1 MCRTDVLNWLE
12 RLGARRVAIDL
23 QDSSLPQVDLRFLA
37 LRHPEIQVHPAG
49 CAAMPGV
56 CHALMASALGWF
68 CRVSGNMCR
77 GSDQQTAAAVA
88 DGHCHIRWPWG
99 KRHHA

>member
-1 MCRTDVLNWLE
+1 MLNWLE

-23 QDSSLPQVDLRFLA
+23 QDSSLPQIDLRFLA
-37 LRHPEIQVHPAG
+37 SRNPEIQVHT
-49 CAAMPGV
+49 CRLRSNV
-56 CHALMASALGWF
+56 LMASALGWF
-68 CRVSGNMCR
+68 CRVNGNMCLVCL

-88 DGHCHIRWPWG
+88 DGYCHIRWPRG